1 MANLTADRDALR
13 QDGVLISMPLAA
25 VKVFKG
31 SLLANNTAGFATK
44 AADTA
49 NFTFA
54 GIAYEQVDNSA
65 GAAGDK
71 TVRVERKGVFE
82 LNFSGTAAQAD
93 VGKSVYM
100 VDDNTVALA
109 ATTTN
114 DVLVG
119 RIVSFVTSA
128 KVRVELSAA

>member
-1 MANLTADRDALR
+1 MSNLTADRDALR
-13 QDGVLISMPLAA
+13 QDGHIISMPLAA

-31 SLLANNTAGFATK
+31 SLLANNTSGYVTK

-49 NFTFA
+49 SFTLA

-71 TVRVERKGVFE
+71 NVRVERRGVFE
-82 LNFSGTAAQAD
+82 LNFSGTATQAT
-93 VGKSVYM
+93 VGLPVYM

-114 DVLVG
+114 DVMVG
-119 RIVSFVTSA
+119 RVVSFVSA
-128 KVRVELSAA
+128 TKVRVELSAA

>member
-13 QDGVLISMPLAA
+13 QDGELISMPLAA

-31 SLLANNTAGFATK
+31 SLLTNNTSGYATK

-49 NFTFA
+49 NFTLA

-71 TVRVERKGVFE
+71 SVRVERTGVFE
-82 LNFSGTAAQAD
+82 LNFSGTATQGD
-93 VGKSVYM
+93 VGKAVYA

-119 RIVSFVTSA
+119 RIVSFVSA
-128 KVRVELSAA
+128 TKVRVELSAV

>member
-1 MANLTADRDALR
+1 MANLTADRNALR

-31 SLLANNTAGFATK
+31 SLLANNTSGYVTK

-49 NFTFA
+49 NFTLA

-71 TVRVERKGVFE
+71 SVRVERKGVFE
-82 LNFSGTAAQAD
+82 LNFSGTATQAT
-93 VGKSVYM
+93 VGLPVCM

-119 RIVSFVTSA
+119 RVASFVTA
-128 KVRVELSAA
+128 TKVRVELSAV

>member
-1 MANLTADRDALR
+1 MSNLTADRDALR

-31 SLLANNTAGFATK
+31 SLLANNASGYVTK

-49 NFTFA
+49 NFTLA
-54 GIAYEQVDNSA
+54 GIAYEQVDNNA

-71 TVRVERKGVFE
+71 SVRVERKGVFE
-82 LNFSGTAAQAD
+82 LNFSGRATQAT
-93 VGKSVYM
+93 VGLPVYM

-119 RIVSFVTSA
+119 RVVSFVSA
-128 KVRVELSAA
+128 TKVRVELSAA